1 MRNQENNIH
10 LYDVSLVLFSIIAGW
25 ALVFYS
31 GLFN

>member
-1 MRNQENNIH
+1 MRNQEDKMQ
-10 LYDVSLVLFSIIAGW
+10 LYDITLVLFVLIAGW

>member
-1 MRNQENNIH
+1 MRNQEDKMQLNDIT
-10 LYDVSLVLFSIIAGW
+10 LILFVLIAGW